1 MQHVTAAMLR
11 QSMTMLSMCAIPASV
26 QALSNQQLQEIRN
39 EAAGLHVELANLK
52 ASQQQVQANQVKST
66 VAFQW
71 HSWCTSM

>member
-1 MQHVTAAMLR
+1 MQHVTAAMLQ